1 MSAPFYNGTPTYAPP
16 TSPYNA
22 STPQPSQP
30 AQLTSSVEQ
39 AILNLSNLVD
49 NFIEKQR
56 IVNVKANQEIE
67 LVESSMSKELYR
79 FQSEI
84 DQKFDILQQFISNL
98 TNQLVHQEEE
108 NLEGECLIDTT
119 MEEKCKQQDEA
130 ISPLLTEEG
139 SGKETVEGTRK
150 PILQPIPINLDPNA
164 TAKPKNSPLPVLILP
179 SPASQSQPK
188 TPVAEA
194 KAIPPLLPTQYFR
207 TLVATAK
214 IFATTSKKLAAAH
227 TAWHSGWFECW
238 FRHGAPGP

>member
-67 LVESSMSKELYR
+67 LVESSLSKELDR

-139 SGKETVEGTRK
+139 SGKETVEGT
-150 PILQPIPINLDPNA
+150 
-164 TAKPKNSPLPVLILP
+164 
-179 SPASQSQPK
+179 
-188 TPVAEA
+188 
-194 KAIPPLLPTQYFR
+194 
-207 TLVATAK
+207 
-214 IFATTSKKLAAAH
+214 
-227 TAWHSGWFECW
+227 
-238 FRHGAPGP
+238 